1 MFFKR
6 EEKSRWRPGVII
18 AIGALAALGAV
29 SITEKSKAWVRTQWN
44 KACGLVK
51 KREE

>member
-6 EEKSRWRPGVII
+6 AEKGRWRPGVII

-29 SITEKSKAWVRTQWN
+29 SITEKSKAWIKDRWQR
-44 KACGLVK
+44 ACCLIK
-51 KREE
+51 KKED